1 MALNLKMF
9 KTLGTMTVVTPPSM
23 MNPEGLSFTIINL
36 REKEKNQFAKEL
48 NRLFPDDNVTVYIYD
63 NPGYQDWLEQ
73 AMSKSNYIIMEKAK
87 APIWIEEMAPVKKT
101 YYVTEGRTI
110 EQTFQTINAERK
122 A

>member
-23 MNPEGLSFTIINL
+23 MNPDNLTFTIINL

-48 NRLFPDDNVTVYIYD
+48 NKLFPDDNVTIFMYD
-63 NPGYQDWLEQ
+63 HPGYEDWLKE
-73 AMSKSNYIIMEKAK
+73 AISKSNYIIMEKAK
-87 APIWIEEMAPVKKT
+87 APIWIEEIAPEKKT
-101 YYVTEGRTI
+101 YYVSEGQTI
-110 EQTFQTINAERK
+110 EQTFQIIHTERE

>member
-1 MALNLKMF
+1 MF

-73 AMSKSNYIIMEKAK
+73 AMSKSNYIIMEN
-87 APIWIEEMAPVKKT
+87 
-101 YYVTEGRTI
+101 R
-110 EQTFQTINAERK
+110 
-122 A
+122 